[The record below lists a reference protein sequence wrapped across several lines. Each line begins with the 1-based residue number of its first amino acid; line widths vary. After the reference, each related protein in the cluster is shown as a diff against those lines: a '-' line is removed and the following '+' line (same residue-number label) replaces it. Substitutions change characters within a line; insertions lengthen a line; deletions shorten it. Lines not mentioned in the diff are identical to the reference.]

1 MSLHGYAWMMAGYM
15 YSLNG
20 GNKMPS
26 YGFTAVAQSWVRG
39 YVTADTKE
47 EAIEKIMSEE
57 YEDIVDNDITD
68 VVSVSKVWEC

>member
-1 MSLHGYAWMMAGYM
+1 MTSVM
-15 YSLNG
+15 
-20 GNKMPS
+20 NK
-26 YGFTAVAQSWVRG
+26 TRVRG

-68 VVSVSKVWEC
+68 VVSVSEIWEC